1 MNRFSAQ
8 PAHGLQQAPGPTLHT
23 ARLTLRPTAMADFER
38 WCDFLSD
45 EETARFIGG
54 VQGPA
59 QVWRTMMTMAGSWT
73 MTGVGMFSVIE
84 TATGR
89 WLGRVGPWSPEGWP
103 GTEVGWSLHRDS
115 HGQGYALE
123 AAVAAID
130 YAFDVLG
137 WDEVIHCI
145 APENLASARLAERI
159 GSTNRGPGQLP
170 PPFHE
175 AVVDLWG
182 QTKAEWAVN
191 RSRLS

>member
-1 MNRFSAQ
+1 
-8 PAHGLQQAPGPTLHT
+8 
-23 ARLTLRPTAMADFER
+23 
-38 WCDFLSD
+38 
-45 EETARFIGG
+45 
-54 VQGPA
+54 
-59 QVWRTMMTMAGSWT
+59 
-73 MTGVGMFSVIE
+73 MFSVIE

-137 WDEVIHCI
+137 WEEVIHCI

-159 GSTNRGPGQLP
+159 GSTNRGPGLLP